1 MIFDRVDSI
10 WPDPD
15 EDIMKDKL
23 SSTFFLLQCAA
34 FCMHGA
40 AGVVVQARP
49 VLGSPWH
56 RTNRI
61 IMQLMASLED
71 PA

>member
-15 EDIMKDKL
+15 EDIVKDKL

-40 AGVVVQARP
+40 AGVVV
-49 VLGSPWH
+49 L
-56 RTNRI
+56 
-61 IMQLMASLED
+61 
-71 PA
+71 